1 VTSGKPALNTRWIM
15 AERKGPMRACCPK
28 CGDTYVVSENTPAR
42 CFACGTPLVIVRP
55 PKRKKKR
62 K

>member
-1 VTSGKPALNTRWIM
+1 M